1 MENEDEPEPEGK
13 EGQGDF
19 QTTIDNLSLFGRGAV
34 AFHTHCAHLLYH
46 PPRKYLYIGKGKK
59 RGKGR
64 EGLERKERDIAKSPT
79 TPRIY
84 SQHKLFCCILLYYIQ
99 GASCKD
105 LFPSLGWLYYL
116 TLPPSSLPSPTNL
129 TRIPALP
136 YFFLNSSREERKKR
150 KTKKRSAKTRGEEEE
165 EASPPHPP
173 PPLHPPPQLSHT
185 FAFY

>member
-34 AFHTHCAHLLYH
+34 AFHKHCAHLLYH

-136 YFFLNSSREERKKR
+136 YFFLNSSREERRKR